1 MSFHIENRKVQ
12 QTGGSSFII
21 SLPKEWINEHNIK
34 KGDNLSILSQP
45 DGNLMITPYTST
57 QEYVREKVINVEKDT
72 TPDYLFRQLIGVYI
86 MGYSSIIEEK
96 SLNRL

>member
-21 SLPKEWINEHNIK
+21 PLPKEWINEHNIK
-34 KGDNLSILSQP
+34 KCDSLSILSQP

-57 QEYVREKVINVEKDT
+57 QEYVKEKIINVEKDT
-72 TPDYLFRQLIGVYI
+72 TPDYLFRLLIGVYS
-86 MGYSSIIEEK
+86 MGYSSIIVQTT
-96 SLNRL
+96 RDRF